1 MVISAGILLYRRRG
15 AACEVLLA
23 HPGGPFWARRDE
35 GAWSI
40 PKGEVGE
47 GEDYLAVARR
57 EFHEEVGLPVPC
69 DGARPLGSVTI
80 RSGKTIFGWACEGD
94 IDPADQRSNP
104 FTMEWPPRSGR
115 IEEFPEVDRVEWF
128 SPEIARRKLNAA
140 QAAFIDRLLEVL
152 NES

>member
-1 MVISAGILLYRRRG
+1 
-15 AACEVLLA
+15 
-23 HPGGPFWARRDE
+23 
-35 GAWSI
+35 
-40 PKGEVGE
+40 
-47 GEDYLAVARR
+47 
-57 EFHEEVGLPVPC
+57 VPS
-69 DGARPLGSVTI
+69 DVARPLGSVTI
-80 RSGKTIFGWACEGD
+80 RSGKTVFGWACEGD

-140 QAAFIDRLLEVL
+140 QVAFIDRLLEVL